1 MTSAPVMDA
10 SLRLK
15 DPIAPQLVAALR
27 QGIAAMQL
35 RPGEALSEKDIA
47 ARFGVSRQPV
57 REAFIKLSEAGLVEI
72 RPSRGTYVMKIS
84 VREVA
89 NARFVREA
97 IECDIA
103 RNAGRLATPAQVR
116 VLHGLIDAQRDA
128 ASADDYWR
136 FNDADE
142 TFHRAIADIVQCDY
156 AWRIVEGARIQTDR
170 VRYLSLPEASPM
182 PLLISQHEAI
192 VERLAARDPDGAE
205 QAMRRH
211 LHEILLALPQIAAAH
226 PELFDDTGLPDHTV
240 GLVPRD

>member
-1 MTSAPVMDA
+1 MDA

-27 QGIAAMQL
+27 QGIAELQL

-47 ARFGVSRQPV
+47 ARFGISRQPV

-72 RPSRGTYVMKIS
+72 RPSRGTFVMKIS

-97 IECDIA
+97 IECDISRDA
-103 RNAGRLATPAQVR
+103 ARLATPTQIAELRALISAQK
-116 VLHGLIDAQRDA
+116 HA
-128 ASADDYWR
+128 AEANDYWR
-136 FNDADE
+136 FNDRDE
-142 TFHRAIADIVQCDY
+142 AFHRAIADIVQCEY

-170 VRYLSLPEASPM
+170 VRYLSLPEASPL
-182 PLLISQHEAI
+182 PLLIRQHEAI
-192 VERLAARDPDGAE
+192 ADRLEAKDAEGAE
-205 QAMRRH
+205 RAMSRH
-211 LHEILLALPQIAAAH
+211 LREILVALPQIASAH
-226 PELFDDTGLPDHTV
+226 PDLFEDTELPGHTL